1 MKQTRNVEIGTGL
14 FVLLGVSALF
24 FLTTQ
29 TSNQSFTLGASGYS
43 VTAQFDQ
50 VGGLKVRSPVSIA
63 GVSIGQVED
72 ISFDPEQFV
81 AVVTMRI
88 EAPFDQIPSDST
100 ASILT
105 SGLLGGQYVGLT
117 PGVDEEVL
125 AEGDRIFSTEPALVL
140 EKLISK
146 YLFSGGKDKK
156 EEEKA
161 E

>member
-29 TSNQSFTLGASGYS
+29 TSNQSFTLGSRGYS

-72 ISFDPEQFV
+72 ISFDPQLFV

-125 AEGDRIFSTEPALVL
+125 ADGDQIFSTEPALVL

-156 EEEKA
+156 EEEAK
-161 E
+161 